1 MVGLE
6 RILEHMQ
13 NGERDKDF
21 AVVDLGTK
29 ALRVHFFRKGIYDI
43 TRTMEPGCEEIER
56 LHRGDKIKLDELD
69 MDAEDAFWT
78 TQSEEAIDRHL
89 QDRYQS
95 IAVQVMRVLNFYSF
109 NNADN
114 TIDTLYYCGGGARY
128 QALISELAETVE
140 IPVKSIGGLLTEAE
154 EENNPEWVDSPQTV
168 GVLLD

>member
-56 LHRGDKIKLDELD
+56 LHRGDKIKLVS
-69 MDAEDAFWT
+69 W
-78 TQSEEAIDRHL
+78 I
-89 QDRYQS
+89 
-95 IAVQVMRVLNFYSF
+95 
-109 NNADN
+109 
-114 TIDTLYYCGGGARY
+114 
-128 QALISELAETVE
+128 
-140 IPVKSIGGLLTEAE
+140 
-154 EENNPEWVDSPQTV
+154 
-168 GVLLD
+168 